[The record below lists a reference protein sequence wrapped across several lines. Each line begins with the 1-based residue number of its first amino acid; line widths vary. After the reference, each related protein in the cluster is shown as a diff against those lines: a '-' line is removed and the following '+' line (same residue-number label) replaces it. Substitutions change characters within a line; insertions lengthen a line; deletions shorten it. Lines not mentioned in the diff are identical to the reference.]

1 MHQSPSGLVELTNHK
16 EARQEVTVIG
26 SQDLHE
32 NNPFSGAVR
41 PHPRFILTLCRLR
54 SIK

>member
-26 SQDLHE
+26 PQVLHE

-41 PHPRFILTLCRLR
+41 PSASAFYPHPM
-54 SIK
+54 SIT